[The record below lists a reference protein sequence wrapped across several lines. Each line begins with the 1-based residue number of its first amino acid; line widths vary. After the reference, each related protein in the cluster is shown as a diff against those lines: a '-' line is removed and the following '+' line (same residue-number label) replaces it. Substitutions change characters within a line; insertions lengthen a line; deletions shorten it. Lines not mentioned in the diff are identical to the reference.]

1 MICATYLRFQQYSIL
16 AVAAEEKKGSVDVDI
31 HSSLLKETRYTMI
44 KNLLLV
50 ICVLAVLNSAWT
62 LTFRVEP
69 KSEECFYA
77 DVKPSTNLEL
87 TWAVID
93 GGLLDI
99 RVVVSNNN
107 VIDYN

>member
-1 MICATYLRFQQYSIL
+1 M
-16 AVAAEEKKGSVDVDI
+16 
-31 HSSLLKETRYTMI
+31 M
-44 KNLLLV
+44 KNLLVV
-50 ICVLAVLNSAWT
+50 ICTLAILHSAWS

-77 DVKPSTNLEL
+77 DVKPSTNVEL

-99 RVVVSNNN
+99 RVAVSNNN
-107 VIDYN
+107 GARIFNIEF

>member
-1 MICATYLRFQQYSIL
+1 M
-16 AVAAEEKKGSVDVDI
+16 
-31 HSSLLKETRYTMI
+31 M
-44 KNLLLV
+44 KNLLVV
-50 ICVLAVLNSAWT
+50 ICTLAILHSAWS

-77 DVKPSTNLEL
+77 DVKPSTNVEL

-99 RVVVSNNN
+99 RVAVSNKAGLGYLITSFNN
-107 VIDYN
+107 YF